1 MTGPVAAVPAPRDAA
16 ALDRARALHAR
27 VPVVEL
33 HSDAPLDIWRRRRA
47 GEAAP
52 LAGDWLRRW
61 REGGVNVSVVTVGG
75 DMPASCD
82 GLGRPDLRARE
93 MIDDVLA
100 EEAACPALGVV
111 RSAADLDAAARGD
124 RLGLVLH
131 LEGAAPLRGRLDTL
145 YQLHALGLRSVGITW
160 NPGNEAADGVGV
172 ADPRGL
178 TPYGRDLVRELG
190 RLQLLVDVSHLA
202 PPGVRDVLELA
213 EGPVVASHS
222 NADGLHLHVRN
233 VTDGQ
238 ARAIAATGGLVGLC
252 CFPQFIG
259 SPATVDGLVDHAVY
273 LAGLIGV
280 EHLAVGPDYAEG
292 VVEAFVADM
301 AADPVYGGGGGDGGG
316 AGADAGAC
324 PAAAPALPDWA
335 VYPEGLR
342 RVETLPVLTAALLA
356 RGFTE
361 AECAAILG
369 GNALRVL
376 RSLLPA
382 G

>member
-1 MTGPVAAVPAPRDAA
+1 M
-16 ALDRARALHAR
+16 LDRARALHAR

-33 HSDAPLDIWRRRRA
+33 HSDAPLDVWRRRRA
-47 GEAAP
+47 GETAP
-52 LAGDWLRRW
+52 LAGDWLQRW
-61 REGGVNVSVVTVGG
+61 REGGVDVSVVTVGG

-82 GLGRPDLRARE
+82 GGGRPDLRSRE
-93 MIDDVLA
+93 MIADVLA
-100 EEAACPALGVV
+100 EEEACPGLGVV
-111 RSAADLDAAARGD
+111 RTAADLDAAARGD

-131 LEGAAPLRGRLDTL
+131 LEGVRPLRGRLDTL
-145 YQLHALGLRSVGITW
+145 HQLHALGLRSAGITW

-172 ADPRGL
+172 ADPHGL
-178 TPYGRDLVRELG
+178 TPFGRDLVRELG
-190 RLQLLVDVSHLA
+190 RLRLLIDVSHLA
-202 PPGVRDVLELA
+202 EPGVRDVLDLA

-222 NADGLHLHVRN
+222 NADGLHLHIRN
-233 VTDGQ
+233 VTDAQ

-259 SPATVDGLVDHAVY
+259 SPATVEGLVDHAVY

-280 EHLAVGPDYAEG
+280 QHLAIGPDYAEG

-301 AADPVYGGGGGDGGG
+301 ATDPVYGGGAGAGGGADGG
-316 AGADAGAC
+316 AGAGAAPG
-324 PAAAPALPDWA
+324 PAAALALPDWA

-356 RGFTE
+356 RGFSDD
-361 AECAAILG
+361 ECAAILG